1 MSHADE
7 VRDYCKT
14 HYIDPARTRGDYS
27 VTIRAGD
34 VHSALKYHDRL
45 PLVCSA
51 IGTNLFEESLKLKRI
66 SIDGPL
72 NGTNTLFTFLLRE
85 ALES

>member
-14 HYIDPARTRGDYS
+14 HYIDPARAQGDYS

-34 VHSALKYHDRL
+34 VHSALKYHNRL
-45 PLVCSA
+45 PLVYSA
-51 IGTNLFEESLKLKRI
+51 IGTSLFEDLLNLKRI